1 MGNPA
6 TKTKVFGSVPK
17 TDSIIIWGIRESELH
32 RISSKTA
39 RALLVNAAH
48 CTANHLAH
56 DLSNELGRLA
66 KAIIEGDAEDLKRA
80 LAPFSEVM
88 GWAVTPD

>member
-6 TKTKVFGSVPK
+6 TKVFGSKPK

-32 RISSKTA
+32 RISKATA

-48 CTANHLAH
+48 CVANHLEH
-56 DLSNELGRLA
+56 DLSRELGMLA
-66 KAIIEGDAEDLKRA
+66 KEIIEGDVEDLKRA
-80 LAPFSEVM
+80 LAPFDEVM
-88 GWAVTPD
+88 SWAVTPD

>member
-6 TKTKVFGSVPK
+6 TKVFGSKPK
-17 TDSIIIWGIRESELH
+17 TDPVVIWGIRESELH
-32 RISSKTA
+32 RLNKATA

-48 CTANHLAH
+48 CVANHLEH
-56 DLSNELGRLA
+56 DLSRELGELA
-66 KAIIEGDAEDLKRA
+66 MAIVSGSSADIKKC
-80 LAPFSEVM
+80 LAPFTEVM